1 MTPGGPSSSVRTTC
15 LVIALGIALAACGS
29 STPPPGPS
37 APSSTAPSASPS
49 AASAA
54 GASASA
60 IPSARPSP
68 AASAKV
74 DAARSFLALLMSPG
88 FAAEATITGQLTVDS
103 ASFPISGTSAFRGPD
118 NRQSISVAIP
128 GAPQTSESITT
139 GGVSYAKSK
148 GVWLVKPAK
157 PAGAPAGGDLPS
169 AMRSILDVTDVGIE
183 TRHGQALHHLEP
195 RDRASIPMSAIGAT
209 TSTGDGVVTV
219 DFYVK
224 DDGTP
229 VVMAIEASWTQVN
242 GAATM
247 AASMAVDYTFSNV
260 GGRIAI
266 APPEE
271 VWATFTSKRFGYSI
285 AYPSDWEAHPSAG
298 KTKPDELLGA
308 DSTGV
313 YVNRYATKGATL
325 NQVTSGY
332 LAELKRTSKAKVT
345 SNTSTS
351 VDGLR
356 ARRVEWSA
364 TFDGTRVWEIDT
376 LVVHG
381 KQAYYIGYATLEK
394 PTATDRTIV
403 ENLIASMAFS
413 PKG

>member
-1 MTPGGPSSSVRTTC
+1 V
-15 LVIALGIALAACGS
+15 V
-29 STPPPGPS
+29 
-37 APSSTAPSASPS
+37 
-49 AASAA
+49 
-54 GASASA
+54 
-60 IPSARPSP
+60 
-68 AASAKV
+68 
-74 DAARSFLALLMSPG
+74 
-88 FAAEATITGQLTVDS
+88 
-103 ASFPISGTSAFRGPD
+103 RGPD

-139 GGVSYAKSK
+139 GGISYAKSK

-157 PAGAPAGGDLPS
+157 PSGPAGGDLAS

-183 TRHGQALHHLEP
+183 TRHGLALDHLEP
-195 RDRASIPMSAIGAT
+195 RDGASIPMSAIGAT
-209 TSTGDGVVTV
+209 SSTGDGVVTF
-219 DFYVK
+219 DFYVE

-229 VVMAIEASWTQVN
+229 VIMAVEATWTQANGAKKTPAAMAI
-242 GAATM
+242 
-247 AASMAVDYTFSNV
+247 DYTFSNV

-266 APPEE
+266 APPDR

-285 AYPSDWEAHPSAG
+285 AYPSDWEAHSSAG

-313 YVNRYATKGATL
+313 YVNRYPTRGATL

-332 LAELKRTSKAKVT
+332 LAELKRTSRAKVT
-345 SNTSTS
+345 ANKAAS

-376 LVVHG
+376 LVVRG
-381 KQAYYIGYATLEK
+381 KVVSLNGGNE
-394 PTATDRTIV
+394 
-403 ENLIASMAFS
+403 
-413 PKG
+413 G

>member
-15 LVIALGIALAACGS
+15 LVIVLGIALAACGS
-29 STPPPGPS
+29 STLPPGTS

-60 IPSARPSP
+60 VPSARPSP

-139 GGVSYAKSK
+139 GGD
-148 GVWLVKPAK
+148 LVRQVEGRLVGR
-157 PAGAPAGGDLPS
+157 AGQAGGRGGRWRPGLGD
-169 AMRSILDVTDVGIE
+169 ALDPRRHRLGHRNPAWPGVASSRAPGSRLDPDVRDRGDR
-183 TRHGQALHHLEP
+183 TATGRRRGDGRLLRQGRRNTGRHGHRGDVDPGRMGRRPWP
-195 RDRASIPMSAIGAT
+195 RRWPSTTRSPTSGAGSRSPRPNRCGRRSPPSGSAIRSRIPRTGRPTRAQARRSPT
-209 TSTGDGVVTV
+209 SSSVPTRPACTSTDT
-219 DFYVK
+219 
-224 DDGTP
+224 
-229 VVMAIEASWTQVN
+229 
-242 GAATM
+242 
-247 AASMAVDYTFSNV
+247 
-260 GGRIAI
+260 R
-266 APPEE
+266 
-271 VWATFTSKRFGYSI
+271 R
-285 AYPSDWEAHPSAG
+285 
-298 KTKPDELLGA
+298 
-308 DSTGV
+308 
-313 YVNRYATKGATL
+313 KGATL

-345 SNTSTS
+345 SNTATS

-376 LVVHG
+376 LVVRG
-381 KQAYYIGYATLEK
+381 KQAYYIGYATLAK
-394 PTATDRTIV
+394 PTATIGPWSRT
-403 ENLIASMAFS
+403 
-413 PKG
+413 